1 MDLLHIC
8 WIHRAG
14 RFELCR
20 ILTSPVIPT
29 RHVKIHLTYS
39 RLYYRAREREKKVL
53 KSEIESINFPQGR
66 RHHGWSTLHV
76 DPLTCP
82 PHSLR
87 PPCPPTLD
95 GSWASTLPL
104 KKVTTALLCHYYC
117 SARPKK
123 TPIAP
128 PTTYTTTSTRQLP
141 SRQRDDLSNRL
152 PSPPLKVNRLF

>member
-1 MDLLHIC
+1 MPYSDQPSDTNTTCEDPLDVQ
-8 WIHRAG
+8 
-14 RFELCR
+14 
-20 ILTSPVIPT
+20 SPV
-29 RHVKIHLTYS
+29 LQS
-39 RLYYRAREREKKVL
+39 EREREKVL
-53 KSEIESINFPQGR
+53 KSEKESINFPQGR

-82 PHSLR
+82 HSLDLLA
-87 PPCPPTLD
+87 PLTLD

-117 SARPKK
+117 SARPIK